1 MHTSEENKYREGSL
15 EGWWC
20 LACFPSLSKSKYMW
34 FMQDEFEAEK
44 KASLHDKEQM
54 LIQEREKAQAAH
66 QKEQE
71 KLSALLQER
80 AAIITQVGRKYFK
93 PSF

>member
-1 MHTSEENKYREGSL
+1 
-15 EGWWC
+15 
-20 LACFPSLSKSKYMW
+20 
-34 FMQDEFEAEK
+34 MQDEFEAEK

-71 KLSALLQER
+71 ILSTQLQEK
-80 AAIITQVGRKYFK
+80 AAIIIQVWRKYFK
-93 PSF
+93 PRF

>member
-1 MHTSEENKYREGSL
+1 
-15 EGWWC
+15 
-20 LACFPSLSKSKYMW
+20 MW
-34 FMQDEFEAEK
+34 LTQDELEAEK

-71 KLSALLQER
+71 LLSVQLQEK
-80 AAIITQVGRKYFK
+80 AAIIIQVRGKYFK
-93 PSF
+93 PRF